1 MIITC
6 PSCSARYVVDP
17 VKIGAAG
24 RTVKCAKCAHAW
36 AQPAPT
42 PEEMADSPA
51 AVPTVP
57 PAEPPPPARVAQP
70 VDAAEAIRSRDG
82 SEAREP
88 DNEGFGGNSNSGENT
103 DFRSSFD
110 DAFHRDPEPS
120 ARPLGRG
127 SSANLPALANKPSR
141 WPARLAWLGLIVVFT
156 GVTGSAI
163 LFQDSI
169 TKSWPA
175 SKRIYDLVGSTSK
188 SAVKKLGVRSVQYTY
203 PTPTTLKIE
212 GELVNLSK
220 APQNIPNLRVL
231 FLDAGG
237 KVVKRWTFPPR
248 ERRMLPD
255 EVIKFTTVIQN
266 PPADAKRI
274 DVGLD
279 EN

>member
-17 VKIGAAG
+17 AKIGAAG

-42 PEEMADSPA
+42 PEEVADSA
-51 AVPTVP
+51 AAA
-57 PAEPPPPARVAQP
+57 PAERSAAATAPIAD
-70 VDAAEAIRSRDG
+70 DAAEAIRNRVAG
-82 SEAREP
+82 EASEP
-88 DNEGFGGNSNSGENT
+88 DDGGFDDREDT
-103 DFRSSFD
+103 DFRSNFE

-120 ARPLGRG
+120 ARPQGRG
-127 SSANLPALANKPSR
+127 SRNLPAIPDKPSK
-141 WPARLAWLGLIVVFT
+141 WPARIAWIALIVVIA
-156 GVTGSAI
+156 GVAGSAI

-175 SKRIYDLVGSTSK
+175 SKQIYGLVGGSTE
-188 SAVKKLGVRSVQYTY
+188 APAKKLGVRSVQYTY

-220 APQNIPNLRVL
+220 APQNVPNLRVL

-255 EVIKFTTVIQN
+255 EVIKFVTVIQN

-279 EN
+279 DN

>member
-17 VKIGAAG
+17 AKIGSSG

-42 PEEMADSPA
+42 DEEMAGTPA
-51 AVPTVP
+51 AAPAPAAAPSDLP
-57 PAEPPPPARVAQP
+57 PDEEIVDSIRDRIDSAAQES
-70 VDAAEAIRSRDG
+70 DNGNGG
-82 SEAREP
+82 S
-88 DNEGFGGNSNSGENT
+88 DD
-103 DFRSSFD
+103 DFRSKFD
-110 DAFHRDPEPS
+110 DAYQDDTFRSDPDS
-120 ARPLGRG
+120 APRPLRRG
-127 SSANLPALANKPSR
+127 SSSNLPVLHETPSR
-141 WPARLAWLGLIVVFT
+141 WPARLAWIALFVVVAGVVGGTIV
-156 GVTGSAI
+156 
-163 LFQDSI
+163 FQDAI

-175 SKRIYDLVGSTSK
+175 AQKLYGLMGE
-188 SAVKKLGVRSVQYTY
+188 SAESMEKKLGVRSVQYTY
-203 PTPTTLKIE
+203 PTPTALKID

-220 APQNIPNLRVL
+220 APQNVPNLRVL

-255 EVIKFTTVIQN
+255 EVIKFSTLVQN

-279 EN
+279 IQ